1 MKKLIFVLV
10 LSLLCSSLL
19 ACNRESP
26 MGETKPMI
34 TLFEL
39 SDGNATLT
47 LNQMLYDWL
56 GAEDIQ

>member
-1 MKKLIFVLV
+1 MLH
-10 LSLLCSSLL
+10 SLLCCSLL

-26 MGETKPMI
+26 MCETKPMI

-47 LNQMLYDWL
+47 LNQMLYGWL